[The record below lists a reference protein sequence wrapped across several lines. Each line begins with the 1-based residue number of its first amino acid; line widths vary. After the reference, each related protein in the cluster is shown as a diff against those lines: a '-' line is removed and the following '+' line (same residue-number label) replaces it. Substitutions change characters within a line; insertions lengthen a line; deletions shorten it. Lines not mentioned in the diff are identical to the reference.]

1 MPANRKELILAVAV
15 LVTVPLVVEA
25 GLRISVTQFPP
36 ELYAPSH
43 ERGWALR
50 PGASGIVAVE
60 TREYVRINSHGF
72 RDEERSYDKPAN
84 TLRIAVLGNS
94 WTEALQV
101 PLEKTYTAVL
111 QQELTKRACFAGQ
124 RVEVL
129 NFGVAGYSTAQ
140 ELLTLQQ
147 EVWEY
152 RPDVVLLAF
161 YPARDVANNLREL
174 NNASNPEQSPY
185 FVERDGQLVLEDSFR
200 AIPALQERQI
210 ALQNVGYQLKQHART
225 LQAIYALQR
234 DLRIR
239 VATAA
244 VKERAQ
250 QAGVDNLEFLVYAP
264 PAREDMRRAWSVTEG
279 LFLAMRDEVKSH
291 GTEFR
296 IVVLA
301 TRPQVIPDAAK
312 RQELMRKLGVS
323 NLDYADERIREFG
336 ARENIAVITLA
347 PALSAYAES
356 QHVYLNGFNKNNF
369 GAGHWNE
376 TGHRLAAEALAA
388 ELCKNDET
396 AGASSER
403 VSR

>member
-1 MPANRKELILAVAV
+1 MAANRKELIFAAAV
-15 LVTVPLVVEA
+15 LVGIPLLLEA
-25 GLRISVTQFPP
+25 GLRTSRTQFQP
-36 ELYAPSH
+36 ELYKPNR
-43 ERGWALR
+43 ERGWVLR
-50 PGASGIVAVE
+50 PGASGVVAVE
-60 TREYVRINSHGF
+60 TRQYVRINSRGF

-101 PLEKTYTAVL
+101 PLDKTYTAVL
-111 QQELTKRACFAGQ
+111 QRELTKRACFASQ

-147 EVWEY
+147 EVWKY

-161 YPARDVANNLREL
+161 YPARDIANNLREL

-185 FVERDGQLVLEDSFR
+185 FVERDGRLVLDDAFR

-210 ALQNVGYQLKQHART
+210 ALQNAGYQLKQHVRT

-239 VATAA
+239 IATAA

-250 QAGVDNLEFLVYAP
+250 RAGVDNLEFLIYAP
-264 PAREDMRRAWSVTEG
+264 PTREDMRRAWSVTEG
-279 LFLAMRDEVKSH
+279 LFLAMRDEVESH
-291 GTEFR
+291 GAEFR

-312 RQELMRKLGVS
+312 RQELTRKLGVS

-347 PALSAYAES
+347 PALFAYAET
-356 QHVYLNGFNKNNF
+356 QHVYLNGFNNNNF

-376 TGHRLAAEALAA
+376 TGHRLAAQVMAA

-396 AGASSER
+396 AGASSKR

>member
-1 MPANRKELILAVAV
+1 MAANRKELILAVAV
-15 LVTVPLVVEA
+15 LVAIPLAVEV
-25 GLRISVTQFPP
+25 GLRISRTPFQP
-36 ELYAPSH
+36 ELYAPNR
-43 ERGWALR
+43 ERGWVLR
-50 PGASGIVAVE
+50 PGAGGVVAVE
-60 TREYVRINSHGF
+60 TRQYVRINSHGF

-84 TLRIAVLGNS
+84 TLRVAVLGNS

-111 QQELTKRACFAGQ
+111 QQELTKRACFASQ

-140 ELLTLQQ
+140 EFLTLQQ
-147 EVWEY
+147 EVWKY

-161 YPARDVANNLREL
+161 YPARDIANNIREL

-185 FVERDGQLVLEDSFR
+185 FVERDGRLVLDDSFR
-200 AIPALQERQI
+200 AIPGLQERQI
-210 ALQNVGYQLKQHART
+210 ALQDVGYQLKQHART

-234 DLRIR
+234 ELRIR

-244 VKERAQ
+244 LRERAQ
-250 QAGVDNLEFLVYAP
+250 QAGVDNLEFLIYSP
-264 PAREDMRRAWSVTEG
+264 PAREDMQRAWSVTEG

-291 GTEFR
+291 GADFR

-301 TRPQVIPDAAK
+301 TRPQVHPDAAK

-336 ARENIAVITLA
+336 ARENIAVVPLA

-356 QHVYLNGFNKNNF
+356 QHIYLNGFSKNNF

-376 TGHRLAAEALAA
+376 IGHRLAAEVMAA
-388 ELCKNDET
+388 ELCKNAGT
-396 AGASSER
+396 AGASLQR
-403 VSR
+403 VAR